1 MYPWKRGKFYDK
13 RRKEL
18 GSVLAEQEP
27 PKPVRKLLEFQSL
40 EIKFNRIWGL
50 GKYVCKYSYTRENL
64 HTRFALI
71 Y

>member
-27 PKPVRKLLEFQSL
+27 PRPVRKLLEF
-40 EIKFNRIWGL
+40 
-50 GKYVCKYSYTRENL
+50 
-64 HTRFALI
+64 
-71 Y
+71 